1 MSVLAVKSGVSYIE
15 LPDPAYKGY
24 KTVQNEWTKADR
36 NTLGNLIKERITI
49 KATIVVEWKG
59 ISKAEKDRV
68 MSSTSANTFQARY
81 LDMDGDEVRLGT
93 FYRGDDAEII
103 GYGRFNG
110 SYFQLYDVKIS
121 LVEV

>member
-1 MSVLAVKSGVSYIE
+1 MSILAVKSGASYIE

-24 KTVQNEWTKADR
+24 KTVRNELTKADR
-36 NTLGNLIKERITI
+36 NTLGNLIKERIAIKTTI
-49 KATIVVEWKG
+49 EVEWKG
-59 ISKAEKDRV
+59 ISKTEKDRI

-93 FYRGDDAEII
+93 FYRGSDAEIT
-103 GYGRFNG
+103 GYGRFSG
-110 SYFQLYDVKIS
+110 SSFQYYDLKIS

>member
-1 MSVLAVKSGVSYIE
+1 MSILAVKSGSSYIE
-15 LPDPAYKGY
+15 LPDPAYQGY
-24 KTVQNEWTKADR
+24 KTVRNELTKADR

-49 KATIVVEWKG
+49 KTTIEVEWKG
-59 ISKAEKDRV
+59 LKKAEKDRI
-68 MSSTSANTFQARY
+68 MSSTSGNTFQARY
-81 LDMDGDEVRLGT
+81 VDLDGDEVRIGT
-93 FYRGDDAEII
+93 FYRGSDAEIT

>member
-1 MSVLAVKSGVSYIE
+1 MSILAVKSGASYIE

-24 KTVQNEWTKADR
+24 KTVRNELTKADR

-49 KATIVVEWKG
+49 KTTIEVEWKG
-59 ISKAEKDRV
+59 VSKTEKDRI

-93 FYRGDDAEII
+93 FYRGSDAEIT
-103 GYGRFNG
+103 GYGWFNG
-110 SYFQLYDVKIS
+110 SSFQYYDLKIS